1 MDLPDATME
10 AIETASSAISQA
22 ISLVTALTPTLDHL
36 ADLWSATSAM
46 KRVTWPVTALTLTA
60 KTWADPEEVQMPT
73 KGNVA
78 RLTMV
83 ATQQPM

>member
-10 AIETASSAISQA
+10 ATGTASNAISQA
-22 ISLVTALTPTLDHL
+22 ISLVTVPTPTLDHL

-46 KRVTWPVTALTLTA
+46 KRVTWPVTVPTLTA
-60 KTWADPEEVQMPT
+60 KTRADPEEVQTPT

-83 ATQQPM
+83 AIQQPM

>member
-10 AIETASSAISQA
+10 ATGTASNAISQD
-22 ISLVTALTPTLDHL
+22 ISLVTVPTPTLDHL

-46 KRVTWPVTALTLTA
+46 KRVTWLETVPTLTA